1 MPPGGHAEDGGKGE
15 LGCRRDRVRP
25 NLVNTSL
32 DHMRKNLVWKYL
44 I

>member
-25 NLVNTSL
+25 NLHTIYT
-32 DHMRKNLVWKYL
+32 MAKYTIFFL
-44 I
+44 EA